1 MKGNAVV
8 LMSVATAVSLSLC
21 LSPARGGD
29 VGQGDGPLTL
39 ETLQVNYESG
49 QGYGNLTAY
58 RPGEIIV
65 QFDPNVL
72 PTERHRIVQDH
83 GCRIARTSDLGDFHL
98 VRIPATTTPEAMADF
113 FGQHE
118 RVRYAELNYYVH
130 AAFVPDDKLYSYQ
143 WNFENAVTGGIRM
156 NEAWAIEEGDPN
168 VVVAVVD
175 TGVAYENYGGYTQAP
190 DLAETRFVPG
200 YDFVNDD
207 NHPND
212 DNGHGTHVTGTIAE
226 STNNLI
232 GVAGVAFRCSIMP
245 VKVMDDDGL
254 SDAFTVSQGIL
265 FAVNHGAHV
274 INLSFGSPQ
283 PSRTLQNA
291 VQTAYQRGVTVVAA
305 AGNDGAN
312 GNPPSYP
319 AAYTDYCIAVG
330 AVRYDLTR
338 APYSTKGSYISVVA
352 PGGDTTVDQNAD
364 GYPDG
369 ILQQTFDDNPNV
381 FAYWFFQGTS
391 MAAPHVSGLAAL
403 LVSHGVTSPDQV
415 RTALETTARDL
426 GPAGWDAEYGWGMI
440 DAHAALAAAK
450 P

>member
-1 MKGNAVV
+1 MKRNAVV
-8 LMSVATAVSLSLC
+8 LMSVATAVSLGLC
-21 LSPARGGD
+21 FSPAGGGAG
-29 VGQGDGPLTL
+29 GQGDEPVDL
-39 ETLQVNYESG
+39 EALQVNYASG
-49 QGYGNLTAY
+49 QGYGNLPKC

-65 QFDPNVL
+65 QFEPNVL
-72 PTERHRIVQDH
+72 PTERSRIVQEH
-83 GCRIARTSDLGDFHL
+83 ACHIARTSDLGDFHL
-98 VRIPATTTPEAMADF
+98 LRIAASATPEDMVEL
-113 FGQHE
+113 FGRHE
-118 RVRYAELNYYVH
+118 RIRYAELNYH
-130 AAFVPDDKLYSYQ
+130 MQATFVPDDKLYSYQ
-143 WNFENAVTGGIRM
+143 WNLQNAVTGGLRM
-156 NEAWAIEEGDPN
+156 DDAWTIEEGDPN

-212 DNGHGTHVTGTIAE
+212 DNGHGTHVTGTIAQ

-254 SDAFTVSQGIL
+254 SDAFTASQGIL

-283 PSRTLQNA
+283 PSTTLQNA
-291 VQTAYQRGVTVVAA
+291 LQTAYQKGVTVVAA

-330 AVRYDLTR
+330 AVRYDLAR

-352 PGGDTTVDQNAD
+352 PGGDTSVDQNAD

-391 MAAPHVSGLAAL
+391 MATPHVSGLAAL
-403 LVSHGVTSPDQV
+403 LVSHGVTSPDKV
-415 RTALETTARDL
+415 RKAIETTARDL

>member
-1 MKGNAVV
+1 MAVV
-8 LMSVATAVSLSLC
+8 SVALAVSLGLC
-21 LSPARGGD
+21 LSPAGGGA
-29 VGQGDGPLTL
+29 VGQGDEPLPS
-39 ETLQVNYESG
+39 ETLQVKYESG
-49 QGYGNLTAY
+49 QGYGDLPLF

-83 GCRIARTSDLGDFHL
+83 GCRITRTSDLGDFHL
-98 VRIPATTTPEAMADF
+98 VCIPATTTPEDMVAL

-118 RVRYAELNYYVH
+118 RIRYAELNYCVQ
-130 AAFVPDDKLYSYQ
+130 AAFVPDDKLYPYQ

-156 NEAWAIEEGDPN
+156 NEAWAIEEGNPN
-168 VVVAVVD
+168 VVVTVVD

-190 DLAETRFVPG
+190 DLAQTRFVPG
-200 YDFVNDD
+200 YDFVHDT

-212 DNGHGTHVTGTIAE
+212 DNGHGTHVTGTIAQ

-245 VKVMDDDGL
+245 VKVMDSDGL

-265 FAVNHGAHV
+265 FAVNRGAHV

-291 VQTAYQRGVTVVAA
+291 VQTAYQKGVTVVAA
-305 AGNDGAN
+305 AGNDGAK

-330 AVRYDLTR
+330 AVRYDLSR
-338 APYSTKGSYISVVA
+338 ASYSTKGSYISVVA
-352 PGGDTTVDQNAD
+352 PGGDLTVDQNAD

-403 LVSHGVTSPDQV
+403 LVSHGVTSPDKV
-415 RTALETTARDL
+415 RKAIETTARDL

-440 DAHAALAAAK
+440 DAYAALAAAK